1 MTLMNSILSQLT
13 DKSLWQ
19 AFMNFKLERGRLSW
33 REYVAMEKFV
43 EGECYLPV
51 LYSIKHDAGL
61 SLPQKKIVNKMGSGK
76 KRVVYS
82 YRDDEMMVLRLIAFL
97 LYRYD
102 GCLSDNCYS
111 FRAEKS
117 AQSAVCE
124 LNNRL
129 KGQRWW
135 CYKTDIHNYFNS
147 IKIPLLLPLLNK
159 VLCDDKPLFDF
170 FERML
175 TEPRVLCN
183 GEIVTEE
190 KGVMAG
196 TPVSPFLANIYLV
209 ELDDYFAKKGVV
221 YARYSDDIVVFA
233 HDEERL
239 GEYRKH
245 ILDFISF
252 MGLEV
257 NPEKEKICT
266 PDEPFEFLGFRCHDG
281 DVDISEA
288 TKRKLKAKIRRKAH
302 AVRRRVTV
310 DTDIEKVVE
319 RFIGSVNRM
328 LFDDHESDELT
339 WSRWFFPVINK
350 TDGLKEIDA
359 YIQQYV
365 RFVASGRNNKR
376 NYNLR
381 YADMKRLGYRS
392 LVNGFYKR

>member
-1 MTLMNSILSQLT
+1 MNSILSQIS
-13 DKSLWQ
+13 DPSLWR

-33 REYVAMEKFV
+33 REYVAMEKYV
-43 EGECYLPV
+43 NEKCYQPV
-51 LYSIKHDAGL
+51 LDKINRGEGL
-61 SLPQKKIVNKMGSGK
+61 SLPRKKIVNKMGSGK

-102 GCLSDNCYS
+102 DKLSDNCYS

-117 AQSAVCE
+117 AQSAVLE

-129 KGQRWW
+129 KNGRWW

-147 IKIPLLLPLLNK
+147 IKIPLLLPILNK
-159 VLCDDKPLFDF
+159 MLADDKPLFDF

-175 TEPRVLCN
+175 TEPCAVCN

-209 ELDDYFAKKGVV
+209 ELDDYFAGKGIV
-221 YARYSDDIVVFA
+221 YARYSDDVVVFA
-233 HDEERL
+233 PTEEELQEHRN
-239 GEYRKH
+239 H
-245 ILDFISF
+245 ILDFIARY
-252 MGLEV
+252 GLEV
-257 NPEKEKICT
+257 NPEKEKICS
-266 PDEPFEFLGFRCHDG
+266 PDEPFEFLGFRCLDG
-281 DVDISEA
+281 KIDISEA
-288 TKRKLKAKIRRKAH
+288 TKRKLKGKIRRKAH
-302 AVRRRVTV
+302 TVRRKMSA
-310 DTDIEKVVE
+310 DTDVE
-319 RFIGSVNRM
+319 RIVQRFIGSLNR
-328 LFDDHESDELT
+328 LFFDEHESDELT

-350 TDGLKEIDA
+350 ADGLKEIDA
-359 YIQQYV
+359 YVQQNI

-381 YADMKRLGYRS
+381 YADMKRLGYRG